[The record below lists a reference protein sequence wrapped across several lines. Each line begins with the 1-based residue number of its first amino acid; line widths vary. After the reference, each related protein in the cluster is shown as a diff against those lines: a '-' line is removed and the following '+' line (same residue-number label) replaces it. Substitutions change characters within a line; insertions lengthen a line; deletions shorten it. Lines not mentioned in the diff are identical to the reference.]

1 MSVVVLLFSLCVV
14 DVLPVGAVDE
24 VLVVDVVPEV
34 DGGVVDVPLV
44 LLVDDVPDAGLVVI
58 VSVGTGTMVAV
69 VSVVAVA
76 AVDVSDDVV
85 ALVSLLVVVS
95 VLLQAHNMTAANA
108 AALIHFM
115 KSSCHSH
122 ELPFI
127 RATIFAT
134 SM

>member
-1 MSVVVLLFSLCVV
+1 VSGVGLLFSLCVV
-14 DVLPVGAVDE
+14 DVVPVGAVDD

-34 DGGVVDVPLV
+34 DGVP
-44 LLVDDVPDAGLVVI
+44 LVDDVPDAGLVVI

-76 AVDVSDDVV
+76 AVDVSDEVV

>member
-1 MSVVVLLFSLCVV
+1 MSGVGLLFSLRVV
-14 DVLPVGAVDE
+14 DVVPVGAVDD

-34 DGGVVDVPLV
+34 DGALVDVP
-44 LLVDDVPDAGLVVI
+44 LVDDVPDAGLVVT

-76 AVDVSDDVV
+76 AVDVSDEVV